1 MNSAPLPSNQN
12 FEFYDKVKNAS
23 TKWKQE
29 ISSAAEELRQRIAL
43 KKEPI
48 EKISVTK
55 IVQID
60 EGDIGKLQ
68 AEVNKQDLLNQ
79 VYAFRHDGQKSLA
92 VLIVLVPNVVGKE
105 KNVERAAIT
114 TTQYNKFIDSV
125 LEEKLLSLCYNRY
138 NGVERFY
145 PETELGY
152 DFSLIKQ
159 FLERNRNVTVS
170 KLNQYLRKENIQLEI
185 AESRAVNGVIVSP
198 RPDEST
204 SIKSQ
209 IRMVVVKTD
218 AFLD

>member
-125 LEEKLLSLCYNRY
+125 LEEKLLSLCYNSQMNRRS
-138 NGVERFY
+138 V
-145 PETELGY
+145 
-152 DFSLIKQ
+152 DFSASHWH
-159 FLERNRNVTVS
+159 R
-170 KLNQYLRKENIQLEI
+170 
-185 AESRAVNGVIVSP
+185 SRPV
-198 RPDEST
+198 
-204 SIKSQ
+204 
-209 IRMVVVKTD
+209 
-218 AFLD
+218 